1 MAGITTSPQLRESPE
16 TAKDQDAS
24 FDCRGHGVDSEAG
37 VCGGACLADAQTD
50 MNASNATRRSAPRV
64 MKPLH
69 NFRIHS
75 LSMNSLEEGCGT
87 LSREHAREAIA
98 EKCRF
103 HLEE

>member
-16 TAKDQDAS
+16 TAKNQDAS
-24 FDCRGHGVDSEAG
+24 FDCRGDGVDSELG
-37 VCGGACLADAQTD
+37 VCGGACLADAQTGRS
-50 MNASNATRRSAPRV
+50 ASNTTHGITPRV
-64 MKPLH
+64 MKPPH
-69 NFRIHS
+69 NFRIRS
-75 LSMNSLEEGCGT
+75 FSMNSLEPGCRT